1 MSADSKRLQGAS
13 KVSRA
18 VWPER
23 IRWNLATGKAAQWR
37 RAMMIRWFYQPGQQ
51 QPRKSHGIQRSKK
64 VAPSQ
69 RWRIRSLMFHTH
81 RRVALSLP
89 IISILLAVCLWQHW
103 YVQLMLAA
111 LCTMTNILILHLLF
125 NDAAPVPPAL
135 AGRSPISLPRSVHTS
150 LLIKPSAGGTSHDQ
164 VGFHDELRSDNASK
178 GVDQLDSKL
187 PVADR
192 SHNNRPLPSMTFPD
206 TPMPATPLIRVLET
220 IDLSSSNVEHFL
232 EQAERAERA
241 EAAPP
246 VQEPPH
252 QQPE

>member
-1 MSADSKRLQGAS
+1 MSSDSKKLQGAS

-37 RAMMIRWFYQPGQQ
+37 RAMMLRWFYQPGKQLL
-51 QPRKSHGIQRSKK
+51 RKSPTIRRSQSI
-64 VAPSQ
+64 APSY
-69 RWRIRSLMFHTH
+69 RWRMRSLMFHTH
-81 RRVALSLP
+81 RRVAFSLP

-111 LCTMTNILILHLLF
+111 LCTATNILILHLLF
-125 NDAAPVPPAL
+125 NDAAPIPSAL
-135 AGRSPISLPRSVHTS
+135 AGRSLVSLPRSARTARPG
-150 LLIKPSAGGTSHDQ
+150 KPSAIGTSHDAA
-164 VGFHDELRSDNASK
+164 G
-178 GVDQLDSKL
+178 
-187 PVADR
+187 
-192 SHNNRPLPSMTFPD
+192 SHNQSGSYGAPKNVDRLNSRSPVEDKSQSNRPVPSMTFPD

-220 IDLSSSNVEHFL
+220 IDLSSTNVEHFL
-232 EQAERAERA
+232 ELAERA

-246 VQEPPH
+246 SQEPPQ

>member
-1 MSADSKRLQGAS
+1 MSADSKKLQGAS

-37 RAMMIRWFYQPGQQ
+37 RAMMIRWFHQSGKQ
-51 QPRKSHGIQRSKK
+51 QPRKSRVIRDCKK
-64 VAPSQ
+64 VAPSHS
-69 RWRIRSLMFHTH
+69 WRIRSLMFHTH

-89 IISILLAVCLWQHW
+89 IVSILLAVCLWQHW

-111 LCTMTNILILHLLF
+111 LCTTANILILHLLF

-135 AGRSPISLPRSVHTS
+135 AGRSPVSLFRSAHTAPPG
-150 LLIKPSAGGTSHDQ
+150 KPSTVGTSRDQSGSHDQ
-164 VGFHDELRSDNASK
+164 SVSYRASK
-178 GVDQLDSKL
+178 SVDRLNSKPL
-187 PVADR
+187 VAGKPQ
-192 SHNNRPLPSMTFPD
+192 NKRPLPSMTFPD

-220 IDLSSSNVEHFL
+220 IDLSSTNVEHFL
-232 EQAERAERA
+232 ELAERAERA

-246 VQEPPH
+246 SQEPPH